1 MIIINRFLNRL
12 KKRAL
17 VAGIALSLAMGS
29 ISFAM
34 PEIMPLT
41 EVTPGMTGK
50 GYTIIDQSGEIKS
63 FDVEVVGVNGSSSKL
78 ASPRILIDMSG
89 DMVKTTGGIVSGM
102 SGSPIYVDGKLI
114 GAASASFNN
123 VYLDKRV
130 MVTPIEYMLKLW
142 DLPDNKNQTQ
152 LPQIDLKKIRE
163 EAAKKAEEEAKKAEE
178 EAKTKEEQKSEDE
191 SDTKKASVEDSA
203 TKSEDA
209 VKEEKPA
216 EKEQADNTYITKEEL
231 EAQKEAEAPEKQ
243 GEAPKDNDEQDREK
257 AWKMVSGFSGK
268 GVDFLSEKIPGI
280 KLRDAANWNS
290 NAGPATIDYNATLEP
305 GGAVGVAQIVGDYY
319 MGAMGTVTAVDGKRV
334 LAFGHGN
341 TDRGNVNYF
350 MTGADVF
357 STAHG
362 PLDGMKIGHM
372 TSIIGRV
379 NQDRYDGIAGVLGE
393 YPQNVPVI
401 LTVNDTDLANSQTY
415 HSFVAYDEEVVPLLT
430 TAMVYDSMYKTI
442 DRAINGTAK
451 IHFRIRTDMG
461 ENGVVERTNMFYS
474 SSDVGKQAVGEL
486 NEILNTICTN
496 KDREANIYD
505 VKVDVFIGGQRMT
518 ASILSATPDKTE
530 VCAGDKVIFK
540 TTLKPYRQEKITVDV
555 PYTVPK
561 TQLPGTLNLDL
572 HGGGLINVAK
582 LLLAQQAGDAS
593 LEEDQNVKT
602 EAKIKEMLKTA
613 CNNDIVVE
621 PAAAPILT
629 DEQQKAAVKEAI
641 KQSKKLA
648 ENGNKSK
655 VDNSKPVEAVQKT
668 ATDYVIENVIHTTL
682 KIVENKAKK

>member
-17 VAGIALSLAMGS
+17 AMGIAFSLAMGS

-50 GYTIIDQSGEIKS
+50 GYTIIDKSGEIKS

-78 ASPRILIDMSG
+78 ASPRILIDLSG
-89 DMVKTTGGIVSGM
+89 EMIKTTGGIVSGM

-114 GAASASFNN
+114 GAASASFSN

-142 DLPDNKNQTQ
+142 DLPDNKNKTQT
-152 LPQIDLKKIRE
+152 PQIDLKKIRE
-163 EAAKKAEEEAKKAEE
+163 EAAKKAEEEAKKAEK
-178 EAKTKEEQKSEDE
+178 EAKAEEEKESEVE
-191 SDTKKASVEDSA
+191 SDTQKASVDDSA
-203 TKSEDA
+203 PESKEA
-209 VKEEKPA
+209 VIEEKTA
-216 EKEQADNTYITKEEL
+216 DKGQRDNTYITKEEL
-231 EAQKEAEAPEKQ
+231 EAQKEVAETEKQAEAPKEN
-243 GEAPKDNDEQDREK
+243 EEQDREK
-257 AWKMVSGFSGK
+257 AWKLVSGFSGK

-280 KLRDAANWNS
+280 KLRDVANWNS
-290 NAGPATIDYNATLEP
+290 NAGPATIDYNANLEP

-319 MGAMGTVTAVDGKRV
+319 VGAMGTVTAVDGKRI

-379 NQDRYDGIAGVLGE
+379 NQDRYDGIAGILGE

-451 IHFRIRTDMG
+451 VHFRIRTDMG
-461 ENGVVERTNMFYS
+461 ENGVIERTNMFYNG
-474 SSDVGKQAVGEL
+474 SDVGKQAVGEL

-496 KDREANIYD
+496 KEREANIYD

-540 TTLKPYRQEKITVDV
+540 TTLKPYRQEKVTVDV

-629 DEQQKAAVKEAI
+629 DAQQKAAVKEAI

-648 ENGNKSK
+648 ENGNKAK
-655 VDNSKPVEAVQKT
+655 VDNSKPIEAVQRT

>member
-1 MIIINRFLNRL
+1 MIIINRFLNKL

-17 VAGIALSLAMGS
+17 AAGIALSLAMGS

-41 EVTPGMTGK
+41 EVAPGMTGK

-78 ASPRILIDMSG
+78 ASPRILIDLSG
-89 DMVKTTGGIVSGM
+89 EMINATGGIVSGM

-114 GAASASFNN
+114 GAASASFSN

-142 DLPDNKNQTQ
+142 ELPDNKNKTQ

-163 EAAKKAEEEAKKAEE
+163 EAAKKAEEEAKAKEDEKNAGEADVKKESAEE
-178 EAKTKEEQKSEDE
+178 SAKSKEATI
-191 SDTKKASVEDSA
+191 
-203 TKSEDA
+203 
-209 VKEEKPA
+209 EEKPSDA
-216 EKEQADNTYITKEEL
+216 GAADKTYVTKEEL
-231 EAQKEAEAPEKQ
+231 EAQKEAAEPKKQ
-243 GEAPKDNDEQDREK
+243 AEAPKENDEQDREK

-357 STAHG
+357 STVRG

-379 NQDRYDGIAGVLGE
+379 NQDRYDGIAGILGE

-401 LTVNDTDLANSQTY
+401 LTVNDTDLSNSQTY
-415 HSFVAYDEEVVPLLT
+415 HSFVAYDEEVVPVLT

-486 NEILNTICTN
+486 NELLNTICTN

-540 TTLKPYRQEKITVDV
+540 TTLKPYRQEKVTVDV

-593 LEEDQNVKT
+593 LEEDQSVKT

-655 VDNSKPVEAVQKT
+655 VDNSKPVEAVQRT

-682 KIVENKAKK
+682 KIVEKKEKN

>member
-17 VAGIALSLAMGS
+17 AAGIALSLTMGS

-41 EVTPGMTGK
+41 EVVPGMTGK

-78 ASPRILIDMSG
+78 ASPRILIDLSG
-89 DMVKTTGGIVSGM
+89 EMINATGGIVSGM

-114 GAASASFNN
+114 GAASASFSN

-142 DLPDNKNQTQ
+142 ELPDNKNKTQ

-163 EAAKKAEEEAKKAEE
+163 EAAKKAEEEAKAKEDEKNAGEADVKKESAEE
-178 EAKTKEEQKSEDE
+178 AAKSKD
-191 SDTKKASVEDSA
+191 A
-203 TKSEDA
+203 TI
-209 VKEEKPA
+209 EEKPSDA
-216 EKEQADNTYITKEEL
+216 GAADKTYVTKEEL
-231 EAQKEAEAPEKQ
+231 EAQKEAAEPEKQ
-243 GEAPKDNDEQDREK
+243 AEAPKENDEQDREK

-357 STAHG
+357 STVHG

-379 NQDRYDGIAGVLGE
+379 NQDRYDGIAGILGE

-401 LTVNDTDLANSQTY
+401 LTVNDTDLSNSQTY
-415 HSFVAYDEEVVPLLT
+415 HSFVAYDEEVVPVLT

-486 NEILNTICTN
+486 NELLNTICTN

-593 LEEDQNVKT
+593 LEEDQSVKT

-629 DEQQKAAVKEAI
+629 DEQQKAAIKEAI

-655 VDNSKPVEAVQKT
+655 VDNSKPVEAVQRT

-682 KIVENKAKK
+682 KIVEKKDKK

>member
-17 VAGIALSLAMGS
+17 AMGIAFSLAMGS

-50 GYTIIDQSGEIKS
+50 GYTIIDKSGEIKS

-78 ASPRILIDMSG
+78 ASPRILIDLSG
-89 DMVKTTGGIVSGM
+89 EMIKTTGGIVSGM

-114 GAASASFNN
+114 GAASASFSN

-142 DLPDNKNQTQ
+142 DLPDNKNKTQT
-152 LPQIDLKKIRE
+152 PQIDLKKIRE

-178 EAKTKEEQKSEDE
+178 ETKAEEKKESEVE
-191 SDTKKASVEDSA
+191 SGTQKASVDDSA
-203 TKSEDA
+203 PESKDA
-209 VKEEKPA
+209 VIEEKTA
-216 EKEQADNTYITKEEL
+216 DKGQRDNTYITKEEL
-231 EAQKEAEAPEKQ
+231 EAQKEAAEPEKQ
-243 GEAPKDNDEQDREK
+243 AEAPKENDEQDKEK
-257 AWKMVSGFSGK
+257 AWKLVSGFSGK

-319 MGAMGTVTAVDGKRV
+319 VGAMGTVTAVDGKRI

-379 NQDRYDGIAGVLGE
+379 NQDRYDGIAGILGE

-451 IHFRIRTDMG
+451 VHFRIRTDMG
-461 ENGVVERTNMFYS
+461 ENGVIERTNMFYNG
-474 SSDVGKQAVGEL
+474 SDVGKQAVGEL

-496 KDREANIYD
+496 KEREANIYD

-540 TTLKPYRQEKITVDV
+540 TTLKPYRQEKVTVDV
-555 PYTVPK
+555 PYIVPK

-629 DEQQKAAVKEAI
+629 DAQQKAAVKEAI

-648 ENGNKSK
+648 ENGNKAK
-655 VDNSKPVEAVQKT
+655 VDNSKPIEAVQRT

>member
-1 MIIINRFLNRL
+1 MIIINRFLNKL

-17 VAGIALSLAMGS
+17 AAGIALSLAMGS

-41 EVTPGMTGK
+41 EVAPGMTGK

-78 ASPRILIDMSG
+78 ASPRILIDLSG
-89 DMVKTTGGIVSGM
+89 EMINATGGIVSGM

-114 GAASASFNN
+114 GAASASFSN

-142 DLPDNKNQTQ
+142 ELPDNKNKTQ

-163 EAAKKAEEEAKKAEE
+163 EAAKKAEEEAKAKEDEKNAGEADVKKESAEE
-178 EAKTKEEQKSEDE
+178 SAKSKEATI
-191 SDTKKASVEDSA
+191 
-203 TKSEDA
+203 
-209 VKEEKPA
+209 EEKPSDA
-216 EKEQADNTYITKEEL
+216 GAADKTYVTKEEL
-231 EAQKEAEAPEKQ
+231 EAQKEAAEPEKQ
-243 GEAPKDNDEQDREK
+243 AEAPKENDEQDREK

-319 MGAMGTVTAVDGKRV
+319 MGAMGTVTAVDGKKV

-379 NQDRYDGIAGVLGE
+379 NQDRYDGIAGILGE

-401 LTVNDTDLANSQTY
+401 LTVNDTDLSNSQTY
-415 HSFVAYDEEVVPLLT
+415 HSFVAYDEEVVPVLT

-486 NEILNTICTN
+486 NELLNTICTN

-540 TTLKPYRQEKITVDV
+540 TTLKPYRQEKVTVDV

-682 KIVENKAKK
+682 KIVEKKDKN

>member
-17 VAGIALSLAMGS
+17 AAGIALSLAMGS

-78 ASPRILIDMSG
+78 ASPRILIDLSG
-89 DMVKTTGGIVSGM
+89 EMIKTTGGIVSGM

-114 GAASASFNN
+114 GAASASFSN

-163 EAAKKAEEEAKKAEE
+163 EAAKKAEEEAKA
-178 EAKTKEEQKSEDE
+178 KEEQKSEDE

-203 TKSEDA
+203 AKSEDA
-209 VKEEKPA
+209 VKEEKLA
-216 EKEQADNTYITKEEL
+216 GKEQADNTYITKEEL
-231 EAQKEAEAPEKQ
+231 EAQKDAKEPEKQAEAPKE
-243 GEAPKDNDEQDREK
+243 NDEQDKEK

-379 NQDRYDGIAGVLGE
+379 NQDRYDGIAGILGE

-451 IHFRIRTDMG
+451 VHFRIRTDMG
-461 ENGVVERTNMFYS
+461 EDGVIERTNMFYNG
-474 SSDVGKQAVGEL
+474 SDVGKQAVGEL

-540 TTLKPYRQEKITVDV
+540 TTLKPYRQEKVTVDV

-629 DEQQKAAVKEAI
+629 DEQQKAAIKEAI

-655 VDNSKPVEAVQKT
+655 VDNSKPVEAVQRT

>member
-17 VAGIALSLAMGS
+17 AAGIALSLTMGS

-41 EVTPGMTGK
+41 EVAPGMTGK

-78 ASPRILIDMSG
+78 ASPRILIDLSG
-89 DMVKTTGGIVSGM
+89 EMINATGGIVSGM

-114 GAASASFNN
+114 GAASASFSN

-142 DLPDNKNQTQ
+142 ELPDNKNKTQ
-152 LPQIDLKKIRE
+152 LPQIDLKKLRE
-163 EAAKKAEEEAKKAEE
+163 EAAKKAEEEAK
-178 EAKTKEEQKSEDE
+178 AKEDE
-191 SDTKKASVEDSA
+191 KNAGEADVKKESAEDSSKSKEA
-203 TKSEDA
+203 TI
-209 VKEEKPA
+209 EEKPSDA
-216 EKEQADNTYITKEEL
+216 GAADKTYVTKEEL
-231 EAQKEAEAPEKQ
+231 EAKKGAAEPEKQ
-243 GEAPKDNDEQDREK
+243 GETPKENDEQDREK

-379 NQDRYDGIAGVLGE
+379 NQDRYDGIAGILGE

-401 LTVNDTDLANSQTY
+401 LTVNDTDLSNSQTY
-415 HSFVAYDEEVVPLLT
+415 HSFVAYDEEVVPVLT

-486 NEILNTICTN
+486 NELLNTICTN

-540 TTLKPYRQEKITVDV
+540 TTLKPYRQEKVTVDV

-593 LEEDQNVKT
+593 LEEDQSVKT

-655 VDNSKPVEAVQKT
+655 VDNSKPVEAVQRT

-682 KIVENKAKK
+682 KIVEKKEKN

>member
-1 MIIINRFLNRL
+1 MIIINRFLNKL

-17 VAGIALSLAMGS
+17 AAGIALSLAMGS

-41 EVTPGMTGK
+41 EVAPGMTGK

-78 ASPRILIDMSG
+78 ASPRILIDLSG
-89 DMVKTTGGIVSGM
+89 EMINATGGIVSGM

-114 GAASASFNN
+114 GAASASFSN

-142 DLPDNKNQTQ
+142 ELPDNKNKTQ

-163 EAAKKAEEEAKKAEE
+163 EAAKKAEEEAKA
-178 EAKTKEEQKSEDE
+178 
-191 SDTKKASVEDSA
+191 
-203 TKSEDA
+203 
-209 VKEEKPA
+209 KEEKKTAGEADEKKESA
-216 EKEQADNTYITKEEL
+216 EDSSKSKEATIEEKPSNAGAADKTYVTKEEL
-231 EAQKEAEAPEKQ
+231 EAQKEAAEPEKQ
-243 GEAPKDNDEQDREK
+243 AEAPKENDEQDREK

-319 MGAMGTVTAVDGKRV
+319 MGAMGTVTAVDGKKV

-379 NQDRYDGIAGVLGE
+379 NQDRYDGIAGILGE

-401 LTVNDTDLANSQTY
+401 LTVNDTDLSNSQTY
-415 HSFVAYDEEVVPLLT
+415 HSFVAYDEEVVPVLT

-486 NEILNTICTN
+486 NELLNTICTN

-540 TTLKPYRQEKITVDV
+540 TTLKPYRQEKVTVDV

-593 LEEDQNVKT
+593 LEEDQSVKT

-655 VDNSKPVEAVQKT
+655 VDNSKPVEAVQRT

-682 KIVENKAKK
+682 KIVEKKEKN

>member
-34 PEIMPLT
+34 PEIMPLA
-41 EVTPGMTGK
+41 EVAPGMTGK

-78 ASPRILIDMSG
+78 ASPRILIDLSG
-89 DMVKTTGGIVSGM
+89 EMIKTTGGIVSGM

-142 DLPDNKNQTQ
+142 DLPDNKNKTQ

-163 EAAKKAEEEAKKAEE
+163 EAAKKAEEEAKAKEDEKNAGEADVKKESAEE
-178 EAKTKEEQKSEDE
+178 SAKSKEATI
-191 SDTKKASVEDSA
+191 
-203 TKSEDA
+203 
-209 VKEEKPA
+209 EEKPSNA
-216 EKEQADNTYITKEEL
+216 GAADKTYVTKEEL
-231 EAQKEAEAPEKQ
+231 EAQKEAKEPEKQ
-243 GEAPKDNDEQDREK
+243 AEAPKENDEQDREK

-268 GVDFLSEKIPGI
+268 GVDFLSDKIPGI

-319 MGAMGTVTAVDGKRV
+319 MGAMGTVTAVDGKKV

-379 NQDRYDGIAGVLGE
+379 NQDRYDGIAGILGE

-451 IHFRIRTDMG
+451 VHFRIRTDMG
-461 ENGVVERTNMFYS
+461 EDGVIERTNMFYNG
-474 SSDVGKQAVGEL
+474 SDVGKQAVGEL

-629 DEQQKAAVKEAI
+629 DEQQKAAIKEAI

-682 KIVENKAKK
+682 KIVEKKDKN

>member
-1 MIIINRFLNRL
+1 MIIINRFLNKL

-17 VAGIALSLAMGS
+17 AAGIALSLAMGS

-41 EVTPGMTGK
+41 EVAPGMTGK

-78 ASPRILIDMSG
+78 ASPRILIDLSG
-89 DMVKTTGGIVSGM
+89 EMINATGGIVSGM

-114 GAASASFNN
+114 GAASASFSN

-142 DLPDNKNQTQ
+142 ELPDNKNKTQ

-163 EAAKKAEEEAKKAEE
+163 EAAKKAEEEAKAKEDEKNAGEADVKKESAEE
-178 EAKTKEEQKSEDE
+178 SAKSKEATI
-191 SDTKKASVEDSA
+191 
-203 TKSEDA
+203 
-209 VKEEKPA
+209 EEKPSDA
-216 EKEQADNTYITKEEL
+216 GAADKTYVTKEEL
-231 EAQKEAEAPEKQ
+231 EAQKEAAEPEKQ
-243 GEAPKDNDEQDREK
+243 AEAPKENDEQDREK

-379 NQDRYDGIAGVLGE
+379 NQDRYDGIAGILGE

-401 LTVNDTDLANSQTY
+401 LTVNDTDLSNSQTY
-415 HSFVAYDEEVVPLLT
+415 HSFVAYDEEVVPVLT

-486 NEILNTICTN
+486 NELLNTICTN

-540 TTLKPYRQEKITVDV
+540 TTLKPYRQEKVTVDV

-593 LEEDQNVKT
+593 LEEDQSVKT

-655 VDNSKPVEAVQKT
+655 VDNSKPVEAVQRT

-682 KIVENKAKK
+682 KIVEKKEKN

>member
-1 MIIINRFLNRL
+1 
-12 KKRAL
+12 
-17 VAGIALSLAMGS
+17 
-29 ISFAM
+29 
-34 PEIMPLT
+34 
-41 EVTPGMTGK
+41 
-50 GYTIIDQSGEIKS
+50 
-63 FDVEVVGVNGSSSKL
+63 
-78 ASPRILIDMSG
+78 
-89 DMVKTTGGIVSGM
+89 
-102 SGSPIYVDGKLI
+102 
-114 GAASASFNN
+114 
-123 VYLDKRV
+123 
-130 MVTPIEYMLKLW
+130 
-142 DLPDNKNQTQ
+142 
-152 LPQIDLKKIRE
+152 
-163 EAAKKAEEEAKKAEE
+163 
-178 EAKTKEEQKSEDE
+178 
-191 SDTKKASVEDSA
+191 
-203 TKSEDA
+203 
-209 VKEEKPA
+209 
-216 EKEQADNTYITKEEL
+216 
-231 EAQKEAEAPEKQ
+231 
-243 GEAPKDNDEQDREK
+243 
-257 AWKMVSGFSGK
+257 VSGFSGK

-319 MGAMGTVTAVDGKRV
+319 MGAMGTVTAVDGKKV

-379 NQDRYDGIAGVLGE
+379 NQDRYDGIAGILGE

-401 LTVNDTDLANSQTY
+401 LTVNDTDLSNSQTY
-415 HSFVAYDEEVVPLLT
+415 HSFVAYDEEVVPVLT

-486 NEILNTICTN
+486 NELLNTICTN

-540 TTLKPYRQEKITVDV
+540 TTLKPYRQEKVTVDV

-593 LEEDQNVKT
+593 LEEDQSVKT

-655 VDNSKPVEAVQKT
+655 VDNSKPVEAVQRT

-682 KIVENKAKK
+682 KIVEKKEKN

>member
-1 MIIINRFLNRL
+1 MAKSLEVIIINRFLNRL

-17 VAGIALSLAMGS
+17 AAGIALSLAMGS

-34 PEIMPLT
+34 PEIMPLS

-63 FDVEVVGVNGSSSKL
+63 FDVDVVGVNGSSSKL

-89 DMVKTTGGIVSGM
+89 DMVNTTGGIVSGM
-102 SGSPIYVDGKLI
+102 SGSPIYVEGKLI
-114 GAASASFNN
+114 GAASASFSN

-142 DLPDNKNQTQ
+142 ELPDNKNKTQ

-163 EAAKKAEEEAKKAEE
+163 EAAKKAEEEAKA
-178 EAKTKEEQKSEDE
+178 KEEKNSAEDA
-191 SDTKKASVEDSA
+191 DTKKDTAEKTAKDTVS
-203 TKSEDA
+203 
-209 VKEEKPA
+209 EEKTAP
-216 EKEQADNTYITKEEL
+216 ESEVDKTYITKEEL
-231 EAQKEAEAPEKQ
+231 EAQKEAAEPEKKVETPEES
-243 GEAPKDNDEQDREK
+243 GEHDREK
-257 AWKMVSGFSGK
+257 AWKMVSGFSDK

-442 DRAINGTAK
+442 DRAMNGTAK
-451 IHFRIRTDMG
+451 LHFRIRTDMG
-461 ENGVVERTNMFYS
+461 ENGVIERTNMFYNT
-474 SSDVGKQAVGEL
+474 SDVGKQAVGEL

-540 TTLKPYRQEKITVDV
+540 TTLKPYRQEKVTVDV

-593 LEEDQNVKT
+593 LEEDQSVKT

-648 ENGNKSK
+648 EKGNKSK

-682 KIVENKAKK
+682 KIVENKDKK